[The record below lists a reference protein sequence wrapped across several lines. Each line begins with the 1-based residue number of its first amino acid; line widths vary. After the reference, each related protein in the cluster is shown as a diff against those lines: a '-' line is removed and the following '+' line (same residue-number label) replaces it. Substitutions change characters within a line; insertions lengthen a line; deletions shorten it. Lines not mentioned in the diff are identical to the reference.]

1 MENKKR
7 FILLSEKKWNIDMYN
22 FLKDN
27 TNYNWIIVNKRSKF
41 TLEYLEKVKPEFV
54 FIPHWSYIIEKEIFE
69 KYPCIVFH
77 MTDLPFGRGGSP
89 LQNLIVRGF
98 KKTKISAIRVTNT
111 IDSGDIYLKRN
122 LMLNGSA
129 REIFERTNKIIS
141 EMIIKIIENNI
152 IPRPQ
157 KGNPIY
163 FKRRKPEQSNIK
175 DLENVEK
182 IYDYIRMLDAEGY
195 PKAYLETKYFKF
207 EFSSAS
213 LKSDKTIN
221 ADVKISKKQ

>member
-1 MENKKR
+1 
-7 FILLSEKKWNIDMYN
+7 
-22 FLKDN
+22 
-27 TNYNWIIVNKRSKF
+27 
-41 TLEYLEKVKPEFV
+41 
-54 FIPHWSYIIEKEIFE
+54 
-69 KYPCIVFH
+69 
-77 MTDLPFGRGGSP
+77 
-89 LQNLIVRGF
+89 
-98 KKTKISAIRVTNT
+98 
-111 IDSGDIYLKRN
+111 
-122 LMLNGSA
+122 MLNGSA